1 MSKRIL
7 LGYFSSTSSTPMSI
21 IKTYLCS
28 KMEDDWMNHLM
39 IYYTE
44 KEIFRSIS
52 NDKIIKWFE
61 EMKNRRMLVP
71 RVRSICSS
79 QYFILFAIQI
89 APREDPH

>member
-1 MSKRIL
+1 
-7 LGYFSSTSSTPMSI
+7 MSI

-52 NDKIIKWFE
+52 NDKIIKRFE
-61 EMKNRRMLVP
+61 EMKNRHMLVP
-71 RVRSICSS
+71 RVCSIC
-79 QYFILFAIQI
+79 INI
-89 APREDPH
+89 

>member
-1 MSKRIL
+1 MS
-7 LGYFSSTSSTPMSI
+7 F
-21 IKTYLCS
+21 IKTDLPS
-28 KMEDDWMNHLM
+28 KMGDDWTNHLM
-39 IYYTE
+39 ICYIE

-52 NDKIIKWFE
+52 NDKIIKRFE